1 MDTSIFSRLNKTWIF
16 DLDGT
21 LVIHNGYKCGE
32 DTLLPGIKDFFHNNV
47 TDTDYVLITT
57 ARHSEFKGIAEKCF
71 LENQIRYN
79 KIIYDMPNG
88 ERILMNDIKPSGLKT
103 AYSYNLDRD
112 IGL

>member
-1 MDTSIFSRLNKTWIF
+1 MCIRDR
-16 DLDGT
+16 
-21 LVIHNGYKCGE
+21 
-32 DTLLPGIKDFFHNNV
+32 

>member
-32 DTLLPGIKDFFHNNV
+32 DTLLPGIKDFFHNNI
-47 TDTDYVLITT
+47 TDTDYVLIIT